1 MNRRHFV
8 QSTLAAAVAY
18 ALPAP
23 RLYALDQAASQA
35 AGGVAAV
42 KLDGSA
48 TVIEQASLAELK
60 ASLRGPILLAGDPGY
75 DAARRVLNESIDR
88 HPALVVQPTGVADIR
103 AAVDFARERELLLAV
118 KCGGHSPSGKSTCE
132 KGMQIDLSHFRGV
145 RVDPQARRAYVSGG
159 SLLGE
164 VDHEAQALGLVTT
177 CGTGLAHGRRR
188 PDARRR
194 LRPRRAALRPCARQ
208 REGRGHRHC
217 RRPAAPRQ
225 RRRESGPC
233 TGRCEVAAAIS
244 ASSRTSSSPCTRCS
258 ARSSGATSSSRSR
271 GRANC
276 SSSTANTA
284 GVRRTSS
291 IPMPSWRRRWAAS
304 LACSSST
311 SAIRAR
317 RATRSAFL
325 APVRKLGTPLNDGIK
340 AQDYVAIQR
349 ADDRTDPRNQGT
361 YLTSGF
367 IDGYTADLVKA
378 IADGFRPDPARS
390 TALFFQHSGGAIG
403 RVAPDATAFP
413 HRRSTHNMLAAVVWN
428 LDSDRKPHVD
438 WLKGYWSTL
447 EKFTDGWYTNE
458 SGDESQQVRDAN
470 YQGNLPRLR
479 VIKKK
484 YDPANLFRLNANVQ
498 PA

>member
-177 CGTGLAHGRRR
+177 CGTVSHTGVGGLTLGGGFGRVARRFGLALDNVKAVDIVTADGQLRHASADEN
-188 PDARRR
+188 PDLYWAVRGGGGNFGIVTDFEFALHPMQRQVIGGDVVFPISRARE
-194 LRPRRAALRPCARQ
+194 LLEFYGEYSGSAPDELYTDALM
-208 REGRGHRHC
+208 
-217 RRPAAPRQ
+217 AAPMGGKPGVFIIHVCY
-225 RRRESGPC
+225 SGP
-233 TGRCEVAAAIS
+233 
-244 ASSRTSSSPCTRCS
+244 
-258 ARSSGATSSSRSR
+258 
-271 GRANC
+271 
-276 SSSTANTA
+276 A
-284 GVRRTSS
+284 GDAER
-291 IPMPSWRRRWAAS
+291 
-304 LACSSST
+304 L
-311 SAIRAR
+311 
-317 RATRSAFL
+317 L
-325 APVRKLGTPLNDGIK
+325 APVRKLGTP
-340 AQDYVAIQR
+340 
-349 ADDRTDPRNQGT
+349 
-361 YLTSGF
+361 
-367 IDGYTADLVKA
+367 
-378 IADGFRPDPARS
+378 
-390 TALFFQHSGGAIG
+390 
-403 RVAPDATAFP
+403 
-413 HRRSTHNMLAAVVWN
+413 
-428 LDSDRKPHVD
+428 DRKSV
-438 WLKGYWSTL
+438 
-447 EKFTDGWYTNE
+447 
-458 SGDESQQVRDAN
+458 V
-470 YQGNLPRLR
+470 
-479 VIKKK
+479 
-484 YDPANLFRLNANVQ
+484 
-498 PA
+498 